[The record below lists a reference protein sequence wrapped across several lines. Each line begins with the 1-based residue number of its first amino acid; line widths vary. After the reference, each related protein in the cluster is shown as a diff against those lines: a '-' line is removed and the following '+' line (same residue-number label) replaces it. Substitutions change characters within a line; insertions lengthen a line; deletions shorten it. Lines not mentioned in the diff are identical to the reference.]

1 MKNFTLKIAL
11 VALMMGVGCG
21 SLYAQQVRG
30 TVKNTAGD
38 PVVGATVMGPTR
50 VLLQA
55 LTASTQSLLAMLLI
69 IT

>member
-38 PVVGATVMGPTR
+38 PVVGQPSM
-50 VLLQA
+50 
-55 LTASTQSLLAMLLI
+55 
-69 IT
+69 